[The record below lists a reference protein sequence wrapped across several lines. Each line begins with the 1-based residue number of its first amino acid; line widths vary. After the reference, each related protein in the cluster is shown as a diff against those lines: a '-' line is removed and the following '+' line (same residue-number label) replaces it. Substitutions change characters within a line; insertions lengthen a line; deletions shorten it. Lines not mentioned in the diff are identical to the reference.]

1 MEVRLLRAEQ
11 RTHMDGGE
19 FPAILHML
27 LHMLLHGDECSSNGG
42 SFDID
47 RKLSFQSNQA
57 KQIEFEA

>member
-27 LHMLLHGDECSSNGG
+27 LHNVTWGWMLL
-42 SFDID
+42 IW
-47 RKLSFQSNQA
+47 RQL
-57 KQIEFEA
+57 